1 MDLNTVCIGLLFLPI
16 LYGLYIYYTQ
26 PSWIVPAMPKALW
39 GEQVGRSKHIQ
50 SKTGDASLFTQGT
63 RRRATKNGGFQKG
76 FMSAAI
82 DYYFITR
89 ICPCTEIPVPICK
102 CKCCDVIDG
111 GEGSVEELPSL
122 FDGGEAGTDFSNCNV
137 DGGNA

>member
-1 MDLNTVCIGLLFLPI
+1 
-16 LYGLYIYYTQ
+16 
-26 PSWIVPAMPKALW
+26 MPKSLW

-50 SKTGDASLFTQGT
+50 SKTGDASLFTQGA

-76 FMSAAI
+76 FMTAAI
-82 DYYFITR
+82 DYYFISR
-89 ICPCTEIPVPICK
+89 VCPCTEIPVPICN

-111 GEGSVEELPSL
+111 GEGVVEELPSL
-122 FDGGEAGTDFSNCNV
+122 FDGGEAGTDFTNCNV

>member
-1 MDLNTVCIGLLFLPI
+1 
-16 LYGLYIYYTQ
+16 
-26 PSWIVPAMPKALW
+26 MPKPLW
-39 GEQVGRSKHIQ
+39 GEQVGRSKTIQ
-50 SKTGDASLFTQGT
+50 SKTGDASLFTQGA

-82 DYYFITR
+82 DYYFISR
-89 ICPCTEIPVPICK
+89 ICPCTEIPVPVCK

-111 GEGSVEELPSL
+111 GEGSVEEQPSL